1 MNSEIIDTAIG
12 ERFGEALKLKYG
24 EKNNTLIAN
33 KWSYTPQTIGQLKKK
48 KAINESIAFICEKE
62 NINLNWIQSGRG
74 QVFID
79 IEEEFFKV
87 NVDNSNSVSNKD
99 GNVAVNK
106 DGNVAVNGSININK
120 DDYSNFDDIKELLS
134 LLKEA
139 PKSWIPKINE
149 KLKKSLNEIDEIF

>member
-1 MNSEIIDTAIG
+1 MNNEIIDTAIG

-33 KWSYTPQTIGQLKKK
+33 KWAYTPQAIGQLKKK
-48 KAINESIAFICEKE
+48 KAINETIAFICEKE

-79 IEEEFFKV
+79 IEEELFKV
-87 NVDNSNSVSNKD
+87 NVDNSNKIS
-99 GNVAVNK
+99 NK
-106 DGNVAVNGSININK
+106 DGNVAVNGSININR
-120 DDYSNFDDIKELLS
+120 DDYSNFEDVKELLA

-139 PKSWIPKINE
+139 PKSWIPKLNDKI
-149 KLKKSLNEIDEIF
+149 KKSLNKIDEIF